1 MKSSSIRTD
10 DTMEGSSRPGQ
21 SEPWV
26 MSIPDEINKH
36 VHEIRQAYDRDQ
48 GGHEK
53 TCMYLI
59 PRRIW
64 DAGKDDYRVQII
76 HFGLYGRNQVEM
88 DIIDKVRVRVVSSFM
103 EQFNLKWKGLCEKVV
118 GSEENAQTFLDLYNE
133 TFRDRHLN
141 ASSAMSSLTLD
152 AVFLTVFLC
161 TKICSKLREPSEGL
175 EQLQELR
182 QIFTEVGVASD
193 LHQIFSDVWLVKNQI
208 PLELIGKVLSLVKDA
223 PSPEDLIKATVDE
236 ALSRFK
242 LPCPPFRRADVT
254 LEIEKADVPP
264 RFLDCKHLLECLYN
278 TMCPPGE
285 SNVSTQ
291 HTERLSSANECWT
304 TCGRICGSCTKH
316 ATTSSGTGEPQ
327 SQTGSFQKTDR
338 WISFRKALELQKAGI
353 RVRGIDAC
361 VTGSAFERS
370 TFHFTAVLSLPKIH
384 VTVDTRR
391 ILRNLCAY
399 ELAKTTSPHSRKL
412 IGYLSVLDHLIDTAD
427 DVRFL
432 RRLHS
437 SVLSVSL
444 PGDDADQQVADLFN
458 NLLRGYSS
466 TDIQYTDDLRKL
478 HNDVSFLFENEL
490 RNISILYLG
499 RIRHEAER
507 FLRRLIDR
515 PWLIYSLLAAVL
527 LLAMTGVQTVYTI
540 LGHHSR

>member
-26 MSIPDEINKH
+26 MSIPDEVNKH

-285 SNVSTQ
+285 SN
-291 HTERLSSANECWT
+291 
-304 TCGRICGSCTKH
+304 K
-316 ATTSSGTGEPQ
+316 P
-327 SQTGSFQKTDR
+327 
-338 WISFRKALELQKAGI
+338 FRTASELRKAGI
-353 RVRGIDAC
+353 RVKGIDAG
-361 VTGSAFERS
+361 VTGTAFERS

-399 ELAKTTSPHSRKL
+399 ELAKTTSPDSQKL
-412 IGYLSVLDHLIDTAD
+412 IGYLSVLDNLIDTAD
-427 DVRFL
+427 DVRLL
-432 RRLHS
+432 RQLQS

-458 NLLRGYSS
+458 NLLRNYSS
-466 TDIQYTDDLRKL
+466 TDIQYTADLRNL

-490 RNISILYLG
+490 RNICIRYFG

-507 FLRRLIDR
+507 FLGRLKDR
-515 PWLIYSLLAAVL
+515 PWLMISLLAATI
-527 LLAMTGVQTVYTI
+527 LLAMTGIQTAYTV
-540 LGHHSR
+540 LGYYRP